1 MSCATRMV
9 LVFAASTLLLR
20 AIVTAPVAMLFVWV
34 VEVNVIIFKEV
45 CCGFGAQLDLAWQKV
60 TIVDIVMLP
69 SVADSVVRVVL
80 HDYIS
85 HAWMIILA
93 RLVQSPLRL
102 PMLLHL
108 LGHLLIS
115 IPTVIISLHS
125 RLVLLIHCLV
135 CLLDERCKFL
145 WIASFR
151 IALAA
156 TILPLLSSSHLLL
169 LILKKLIHRLEVLNE
184 LLFLA
189 HVSLSLS
196 LALWVRSGLPKHVL

>member
-45 CCGFGAQLDLAWQKV
+45 CCGFGAELDLAWQKV

-93 RLVQSPLRL
+93 RLVQSPLRR

-115 IPTVIISLHS
+115 IPTVIISLYS

-156 TILPLLSSSHLLL
+156 AILHHLCPPHLLL
-169 LILKKLIHRLEVLNE
+169 LILKKLIHRLKMLNE

-189 HVSLSLS
+189 HVPLSLS
-196 LALWVRSGLPKHVL
+196 LAFCVRSGLPKHVL

>member
-1 MSCATRMV
+1 MSRATRMV
-9 LVFAASTLLLR
+9 LVFAASTLLLC

-34 VEVNVIIFKEV
+34 VEVNVIIFQEV
-45 CCGFGAQLDLAWQKV
+45 CCGFGARLDLAWQKV

-93 RLVQSPLRL
+93 RLVQPSLRL

-115 IPTVIISLHS
+115 IPTVIISLYS

-135 CLLDERCKFL
+135 RLLYERCKFL
-145 WIASFR
+145 RIASFR

-156 TILPLLSSSHLLL
+156 AIVHLLCPSHLLL
-169 LILKKLIHRLEVLNE
+169 LILK
-184 LLFLA
+184 
-189 HVSLSLS
+189 
-196 LALWVRSGLPKHVL
+196 

>member
-1 MSCATRMV
+1 MV
-9 LVFAASTLLLR
+9 LVFAASALLLC
-20 AIVTAPVAMLFVWV
+20 AIVTAPVAMLFVRV
-34 VEVNVIIFKEV
+34 VEVNVIIFQEV
-45 CCGFGAQLDLAWQKV
+45 CCRFGAELDLAWQKV

-93 RLVQSPLRL
+93 RLVQSSLRL

-115 IPTVIISLHS
+115 IRTVIIRLYS
-125 RLVLLIHCLV
+125 RLVLLVHCLV
-135 CLLDERCKFL
+135 GLLDERCKFFR
-145 WIASFR
+145 IASFR

-156 TILPLLSSSHLLL
+156 AILLLLSPPHLLL
-169 LILKKLIHRLEVLNE
+169 LILKKLIHRLQVLNE
-184 LLFLA
+184 LPFLA
-189 HVSLSLS
+189 HVPLSLS
-196 LALWVRSGLPKHVL
+196 VAFCV